1 MFGILLFGLAF
12 SLQRDAFAQ
21 QKARAEQ
28 FFRGIYE
35 CDVSVVDA
43 LASEDIALSYPIFE
57 QIYQTPAIRGRE
69 AVKDFSR
76 RFCSRWA
83 EPSITIHEAFAENNR
98 VVLLWSFS
106 ARPVNESNAEAVED
120 IQSWGGISIFYFDE
134 QGRIVAEV
142 GEESRPGP
150 FARLNAGQ

>member
-1 MFGILLFGLAF
+1 MFWILLFGLAV

-21 QKARAEQ
+21 QKAHAEQ

-43 LASEDIALSYPIFE
+43 LTSEDIALSYPIFE

-69 AVKDFSR
+69 AVKNFSM

-83 EPSITIHEAFAENNR
+83 EPAITIHEALTENNR

-120 IQSWGGISIFYFDE
+120 MQIWGGISMFYFDE
-134 QGRIVAEV
+134 EGRIVTEV

-150 FARLNAGQ
+150 FARINDGQ